1 MVMPRR
7 RIEIAEVSNSA
18 SFFALISLIV
28 VFLFIVTY
36 GWSTMLVPVF
46 SLPHDWPDILSPIFT
61 VLRYIAGIAIALGGI
76 ILGKAVAA
84 ERIRIASEEQPK
96 FTNTW
101 KAYFVVLLVISA
113 LGTMNTMFMQTQ
125 ETGVLTDVISKT
137 RNHLQQLK
145 FKVDEKLSTPAYDQQ
160 RADIAQLFGNF
171 DKELRN
177 PANCGFGAQS
187 NLRFR
192 ELQAALP
199 KLKPLAL
206 GSGACENVG
215 ALISAYKDTVDKLTD
230 DLPDPLTKKRF
241 LQKKSFISQIEKT
254 IVDIEE
260 MKVKNVN
267 LSKNAAMPALTTAWN
282 VYAEILNEAELIAGV
297 PFGLPSEI
305 NDKNV
310 QGMGNITQIIPLLI
324 TQLDNPMTYLIIGA
338 AIFFDVLL
346 IEFFARYLH
355 SQVVIRKETY
365 YTSQPG
371 MNSAKV
377 NNLFEE

>member
-18 SFFALISLIV
+18 SFFALISLII

-36 GWSTMLVPVF
+36 GWSTMLSPVF
-46 SLPHDWPDILSPIFT
+46 SLPHDWPDFLSPIFT
-61 VLRYIAGIAIALGGI
+61 LLRYAAGIAIAIGGI

-84 ERIRIASEEQPK
+84 ERIRISSEEQPK

-125 ETGVLTDVISKT
+125 QTSVLGDVISKT

-145 FKVDEKLSTPAYDQQ
+145 FKVDQKLATPAYDQQ
-160 RADIAQLFGNF
+160 RADIEQLFGNF
-171 DKELRN
+171 EKELRN

-192 ELQAALP
+192 ELQAVLP

-215 ALISAYKDTVDKLTD
+215 ALITAYKDTVNKLVD
-230 DLPDPLTKKRF
+230 DLPDPITKKRF
-241 LQKKSFISQIEKT
+241 LQKKLFISQIEKT
-254 IVDIEE
+254 ITDIEE

-267 LSKNAAMPALTTAWN
+267 LSKDAAMPALSTAWN
-282 VYAEILNEAELIAGV
+282 IYAEILSESELIAGAS
-297 PFGLPSEI
+297 FGLPSEI

-324 TQLDNPMTYLIIGA
+324 TQLDNPMTYLIIA
-338 AIFFDVLL
+338 AAVFFDVLL
-346 IEFFARYLH
+346 IEFFGRYLH
-355 SQVVIRKETY
+355 SQVVIRKETF

-371 MNSAKV
+371 VNSTKV
-377 NNLFEE
+377 NNLFED

>member
-7 RIEIAEVSNSA
+7 RNEIADVSNSA
-18 SFFALISLIV
+18 SFYALISLIV
-28 VFLFIVTY
+28 IFLFIITY
-36 GWSTMLVPVF
+36 GWSTMLSPVIA
-46 SLPHDWPDILSPIFT
+46 LPHDWPEFLSPIFT
-61 VLRYIAGIAIALGGI
+61 LLRYLAGIAIALGGI
-76 ILGKAVAA
+76 VLGKAVAA
-84 ERIRIASEEQPK
+84 ERIRIASEDQPK

-101 KAYFVVLLVISA
+101 KAYFFLLLVISA

-125 ETGVLTDVISKT
+125 QSTVLADVISKT

-145 FKVDEKLSTPAYDQQ
+145 FKVDEKLATPAYDQQ

-171 DKELRN
+171 EKELRN

-192 ELQAALP
+192 ELQAVLP

-215 ALISAYKDTVDKLTD
+215 ALISAYKDTVFKLTD
-230 DLPDPLTKKRF
+230 DLPDPITKKRF
-241 LQKKSFISQIEKT
+241 SQKKLFISKIEKT

-260 MKVKNVN
+260 MKVKNAN
-267 LSKNAAMPALTTAWN
+267 LSKDAAMPVLTTAWN
-282 VYAEILNEAELIAGV
+282 IYAEILSEAELIAGS

-324 TQLDNPMTYLIIGA
+324 NQLDNPITYLIIA
-338 AIFFDVLL
+338 AAVFFDVLL
-346 IEFFARYLH
+346 IEFFGRYLH
-355 SQVVIRKETY
+355 SQVVIRKETF

-371 MNSAKV
+371 MNSNKI